1 LTFFG
6 REVIN
11 TVGVTV
17 FMKTEKGQVKYRF
30 GSTIREVRERK
41 GMTLANLAGG
51 ADISV
56 SLVSQI
62 ERNIVSPSIDTLL
75 KLADVLE
82 IDLDYLFRDYRRNKK
97 VRILRSGEGRT
108 VSDPSGVTYRQL
120 SVLEEK
126 EKYGIEA
133 VLLEVPPGTGSG
145 SREFGHPGKEMG
157 IILEGQGKFSYGETQ
172 EDLNPWDTVSFDSDI
187 PHTFLNTGS
196 KTLKAVWI
204 LTPPK
209 NKQGGTLWERR

>member
-1 LTFFG
+1 
-6 REVIN
+6 
-11 TVGVTV
+11 
-17 FMKTEKGQVKYRF
+17 MKSEKGPVKYRF
-30 GSTIREVRERK
+30 GTIIREVRERK
-41 GMTLANLAGG
+41 GLTLAALAGG
-51 ADISV
+51 AGISV

-62 ERNIVSPSIDTLL
+62 ERNVVSPSIDTLL

-82 IDLDYLFRDYRRNKK
+82 IDLDYLFKDYRRNKK
-97 VRILRSGEGRT
+97 VRVLRSGEGRT
-108 VSDPSGVTYRQL
+108 MTDPSGVVYRQL
-120 SVLEEK
+120 SILEEK

-133 VLLEVPPGTGSG
+133 VLLEVPPGKGSG

-157 IILEGQGKFSYGETQ
+157 IILEGQGRFTYGETR
-172 EDLNPWDTVSFDSDI
+172 EDLHPWDTVSFDSDI

-196 KTLKAVWI
+196 KPLKAVWI